1 MAITLYADL
10 PARRARQLLA
20 DLSAV
25 VWICCWGY
33 AARVVHDSI
42 AALRGPTDT
51 VRDAGNTFASQMT
64 SAADQ
69 LSSLPFIGDRL
80 KAPFEGLTGTGQTIA
95 QAGTDFGVA
104 VDRAAL
110 AVGLVTFLL
119 PLALALVLWVP
130 PRLIFIRRATAAR
143 KFIDAEADV
152 DLFAMRA
159 LARQP
164 MHRLARLSD
173 DPAGA
178 WRRREPQVVRALAEL
193 ELRDC
198 GLQLPSSLPPA

>member
-25 VWICCWGY
+25 VWISCWGY
-33 AARVVHDSI
+33 GARVVYDSI
-42 AALRGPTDT
+42 AALHGPTDS
-51 VRDAGNTFASQMT
+51 VRDAGNTFASHMT

-69 LSSLPFIGDRL
+69 LGSMPLVGDRL
-80 KAPFEGLTGTGQTIA
+80 RAPFEGLTGTGKSIA

-104 VDRAAL
+104 VDRTAL
-110 AVGLVTFLL
+110 AVGLVTLLL
-119 PLALALVLWVP
+119 PLALALVLWLP

-143 KFIDAEADV
+143 RFIDADADV

-164 MHRLARLSD
+164 MHRLARISD

-178 WRRREPQVVRALAEL
+178 WRRRDPHVVRALAEL

-198 GLQLPSSLPPA
+198 GLQLPLT